1 MMEERISDVKDTIE
15 EINTSGKENA
25 KSNMLLSQ
33 NIQETWDTMKRSNLQ
48 IIGIEEWEETQVK
61 GTGNIF
67 SKII

>member
-33 NIQETWDTMKRSNLQ
+33 NIQETWDTMKRSNLR
-48 IIGIEEWEETQVK
+48 IIGIEDFQ
-61 GTGNIF
+61 
-67 SKII
+67 S